1 MKDRR
6 LELRLSKREYDRLY
20 VLAAADPDC
29 RMKSG
34 RPSLSAYVRRHIIWS
49 GNDPDD
55 LRREIRSLTYQIRKA
70 GVNINQAVRRI
81 NADLFDGNELKE
93 ILANQG
99 RMEALLYQIN
109 TLVGERPNED
119 ELVQT
124 GR

>member
-55 LRREIRSLTYQIRKA
+55 LRREIRSLAYQIRKA

-93 ILANQG
+93 ILANQR
-99 RMEALLYQIN
+99 RMEDILHQIR
-109 TLVGERPNED
+109 TLVGDRTRWD
-119 ELVQT
+119 EPMLT